1 MTPSVSVVIP
11 PTLVRP
17 TLLRAVM
24 SVLGQTFRVEEII
37 VIAPP
42 PDVPVP
48 LPVDDRI
55 LVLRAEIGLGL
66 LAEGN
71 GGIEAAH
78 GNVIALLDDDDEW
91 YPTKLQRQLAAV
103 GAGGRGSLDHFVVY
117 GGHGSGY
124 PTTNV
129 AASAHRTRRVH
140 RRLLVPIHG
149 IHFRWRGP
157 ANVDTLLSGRACADG
172 SVVCRR
178 RRPPTR
184 GTGLVD
190 PCPTCDSACA
200 GDSACGRAEHV
211 RRQWSVRIA
220 QFHRPYRRV
229 HSVGA

>member
-71 GGIEAAH
+71 GESK
-78 GNVIALLDDDDEW
+78 LL
-91 YPTKLQRQLAAV
+91 TA
-103 GAGGRGSLDHFVVY
+103 
-117 GGHGSGY
+117 
-124 PTTNV
+124 T
-129 AASAHRTRRVH
+129 
-140 RRLLVPIHG
+140 
-149 IHFRWRGP
+149 
-157 ANVDTLLSGRACADG
+157 
-172 SVVCRR
+172 
-178 RRPPTR
+178 
-184 GTGLVD
+184 
-190 PCPTCDSACA
+190 
-200 GDSACGRAEHV
+200 
-211 RRQWSVRIA
+211 
-220 QFHRPYRRV
+220 
-229 HSVGA
+229 